1 VNKFT
6 NSITTPLERLQYL
19 QEQKEEELRSVRSN
33 VTDLHSSIKELEK
46 NQENL
51 LKSITDA
58 TEAAERAVAEG
69 VDDAQVKKI
78 IIRKNHLNKSYVDN
92 QAYVSDTRAK
102 LANLKALVKEYEV
115 SIEEIKLQIT
125 QLNTESKISNV
136 KVKIAET
143 TAGLGDNDFQIEKNL
158 AQGKE
163 IVAKENARADA
174 IMELKEE
181 GLYGKRD
188 DPVDSFLS
196 ESKADEEL
204 AAMKSR
210 ALIKKEE

>member
-1 VNKFT
+1 
-6 NSITTPLERLQYL
+6 
-19 QEQKEEELRSVRSN
+19 
-33 VTDLHSSIKELEK
+33 
-46 NQENL
+46 
-51 LKSITDA
+51 
-58 TEAAERAVAEG
+58 
-69 VDDAQVKKI
+69 
-78 IIRKNHLNKSYVDN
+78 
-92 QAYVSDTRAK
+92 VSDTRAK